1 MSRLWFNV
9 IIIIACLLATFS
21 IAVIVPNEYRK
32 SVKKFHRL
40 IQVIAIIIA
49 VGILTLMF
57 FSLDY
62 TGTPCVTG
70 EIVEIKTIGSFAG
83 IYDRYEI
90 FLVDSNGVTHS
101 FQSIFPTYSHSSNMI
116 DQTKIGDYCEL
127 YGSTFIDSF
136 FYSLNL
142 VK

>member
-9 IIIIACLLATFS
+9 IIIIACLLAAFS

-57 FSLDY
+57 FRWII
-62 TGTPCVTG
+62 P
-70 EIVEIKTIGSFAG
+70 EP
-83 IYDRYEI
+83 
-90 FLVDSNGVTHS
+90 LV
-101 FQSIFPTYSHSSNMI
+101 
-116 DQTKIGDYCEL
+116 
-127 YGSTFIDSF
+127 
-136 FYSLNL
+136 
-142 VK
+142 